1 MVFPGERDNAARL
14 ARFDWQADDRAI
26 SGRDC
31 EPRHDRNSQS
41 LTDQIGESRRVAHT
55 KRNGWIYP
63 CFFEQAPGGGLATR
77 RGHQERLMPEI
88 R

>member
-1 MVFPGERDNAARL
+1 MAFLSERDNAARL
-14 ARFDWQADDRAI
+14 ARFNWQADDRAS

-55 KRNGWIYP
+55 KRNRWIYL
-63 CFFEQAPGGGLATR
+63 CLFEQAPDGGLATR
-77 RGHQERLMPEI
+77 CGHQERLMLEI